1 MARPTLNEDCKVFL
15 VSLRKKAK
23 PVGNGALRKELG
35 WAETRYWK
43 VHESLIEAGR
53 IMRGRGRGGSVS
65 KA

>member
-35 WAETRYWK
+35 WAESRYWK

-53 IMRGRGRGGSVS
+53 RR
-65 KA
+65 